1 MQSLLHEEDDTWQ
14 KVLLRLEKSGVLLR
28 LDQKILP
35 TKFRYA
41 TVSSE
46 EISRLRKVEHVIRKG
61 RISSIDEEKIRF
73 ECGEEMELAE
83 GTLIVDCAR
92 NSTKWP
98 CDKLVFD
105 GDIINLQFLMLP
117 PPGLNPA
124 DCIFFSR
131 SQKEIFRNEHKD
143 HCWHGAEVPG

>member
-14 KVLLRLEKSGVLLR
+14 KVLLRLERSGVLLR
-28 LDQKILP
+28 LDEKILP

-41 TVSSE
+41 TVSRE
-46 EISRLRKVEHVIRKG
+46 EISRLRRVEHVIRKG
-61 RISSIDEEKIRF
+61 RISSIDEERIRF
-73 ECGEEMELAE
+73 ESGEEMELAE
-83 GTLIVDCAR
+83 GTLVVDCAR

-105 GDIINLQFLMLP
+105 GDVINLQFLMLP

-124 DCIFFSR
+124 DCILIV
-131 SQKEIFRNEHKD
+131 SQKEIFRYEHKD